1 MGQASDRGPDQPMAT
16 HGMQLG
22 SKSGASPRLIQQVDT
37 GDARVV
43 GADAAASTN
52 RSQLLQA
59 SIQCVRYAEQVH
71 WITVTRGSRDWRN
84 LV

>member
-1 MGQASDRGPDQPMAT
+1 MAT

-43 GADAAASTN
+43 GADAAASTS

-71 WITVTRGSRDWRN
+71 SITVTCGSRDWRN